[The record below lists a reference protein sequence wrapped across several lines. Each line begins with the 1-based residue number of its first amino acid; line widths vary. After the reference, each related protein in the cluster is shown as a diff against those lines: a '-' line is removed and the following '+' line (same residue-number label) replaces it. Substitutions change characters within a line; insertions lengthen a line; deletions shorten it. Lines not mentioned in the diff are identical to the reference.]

1 MKATAIITVKSKVSG
16 AYMRDTQELTASE
29 IITVINDYIANGFEI
44 IALEELDETIEA
56 FYSKRMTDA
65 DLDAMAADVPE

>member
-1 MKATAIITVKSKVSG
+1 MKTTVIITVKSKISG

-29 IITVINDYIANGFEI
+29 IITVINDYITNGFEI
-44 IALEELDETIEA
+44 IALEEIDESIEA

-65 DLDAMAADVPE
+65 DLHAMAADIPE

>member
-1 MKATAIITVKSKVSG
+1 MKTTVIITVKSKISG

-29 IITVINDYIANGFEI
+29 IITVINDYIANDFEI
-44 IALEELDETIEA
+44 VALEELDETIEA

-65 DLDAMAADVPE
+65 DLAMAADIPE